1 MGIRLNEEDLY
12 FSDVGVYEWFRCAIW
27 VRIKFISST
36 LYNFVKNLKN
46 NSRSWKK
53 LWDEFVTTLHLRSGE
68 MDYVALAYIYFI
80 MVRVN
85 EYYIE
90 YESLTRKSTKET
102 EGENSEYFFL
112 KLYF

>member
-1 MGIRLNEEDLY
+1 M
-12 FSDVGVYEWFRCAIW
+12 
-27 VRIKFISST
+27 
-36 LYNFVKNLKN
+36 KN
-46 NSRSWKK
+46 NPQARKNS
-53 LWDEFVTTLHLRSGE
+53 WDELVAVLHLRNGE